1 MVQNEGAP
9 GAVHGRRVMSIL
21 SALDFVRKPVSR
33 PWGIAAV
40 LFVAILFFVH
50 WGGLNERPG
59 GGVAWIP
66 LQSLNIDP
74 GALYVREEVR
84 GSDQQVFAR
93 LSLPEAEGP
102 FPAVVLLHGSLG
114 FSALQR
120 SYADALNDHGYV
132 VLSVDSFSARDVV
145 DVVGRQKAVS
155 IESMVADAFAALRLL
170 KTHPKVDAN
179 AIGLMGW
186 SKGGSAAL
194 AAGRTVFRE
203 MLSGEGGQFSS
214 IAAIYPWC
222 GARERVM
229 RRDDVPVLFILAGQD
244 DWVSADACA
253 DVLAEMATLG
263 LRARVA
269 IYDEAEHG
277 FDAPGTHRVYLPRG
291 KSWRGCHYA
300 SDAQGFTLV
309 STGERNQWSEM
320 DGYLEDCTTRGVH
333 LATNAGDRTKAKKRV
348 LQFMNFTN
356 GIDATTNGG

>member
-1 MVQNEGAP
+1 
-9 GAVHGRRVMSIL
+9 MSIL
-21 SALDFVRKPVSR
+21 SVLDIVRGPVAR
-33 PWGIAAV
+33 PWGMAAV
-40 LFVAILFFVH
+40 LLIAILLFVH
-50 WGGLNERPG
+50 WGGLNERLAEG
-59 GGVAWIP
+59 IAWIP
-66 LQSLNIDP
+66 LQSRNLDP
-74 GALYVREEVR
+74 GTLYAREDVQ
-84 GSDQQVFAR
+84 GSGQQIFAR
-93 LSLPEAEGP
+93 LSLPEGEGP

-145 DVVGRQKAVS
+145 DVVGRQEVVS

-170 KTHPKVDAN
+170 KTHPKVDGN
-179 AIGLMGW
+179 AIGLVGW

-194 AAGRTVFRE
+194 AAGRTVFRA
-203 MLSGEGGQFSS
+203 MLSDGGDRFSA

-253 DVLAEMATLG
+253 DLLAEMATLG

-269 IYDEAEHG
+269 IYDDAEHG
-277 FDAPGTHRVYLPRG
+277 FDAPGTHRVFLTRG

-300 SDAQGFTLV
+300 SDAHGFTLV
-309 STGERNQWSEM
+309 SSGERRQWSEM
-320 DGYLEDCTTRGVH
+320 DGYLNDCTTRGVH
-333 LATNAGDRTKAKKRV
+333 LATNAGDRMKAKKRV
-348 LQFMNFTN
+348 LQFLNFTN
-356 GIDATTNGG
+356 GTDTAADGGS